1 MFFEERIL
9 RLLCTLSIRIF
20 KTYSDKYLCFLHIG
34 WVSIWWYWLFPSG
47 RCIRNTQ
54 TSQVGRCPNVAE
66 LRAACGCVGRR
77 ASRQPL
83 TEFELKQHVVDR
95 TPPTWLRFATLE
107 DTHIWYYCID
117 LRISLSVLPMQKVK
131 QQNPL
136 IEIVIKGHSWKCCCL
151 YDPHPALQEDEMDL
165 WVLPVETHEH
175 PWIPWWVFLWW
186 PVTQKILISRI
197 QEKPAVTIQ
206 CVVAFCCATL
216 SSLVNC
222 ETWTCL
228 QPTSPASERLEHPNV
243 CRNYIHT
250 SNGQPRRWK
259 WFIRFHPHH
268 HFRFLV
274 QRP

>member
-1 MFFEERIL
+1 MMIL
-9 RLLCTLSIRIF
+9 AVSLGSVHSKHPNFSGGSLPQCWGAPGRL
-20 KTYSDKYLCFLHIG
+20 
-34 WVSIWWYWLFPSG
+34 P
-47 RCIRNTQ
+47 
-54 TSQVGRCPNVAE
+54 
-66 LRAACGCVGRR
+66 AAALAGG
-77 ASRQPL
+77 
-83 TEFELKQHVVDR
+83 KQHVVDR
-95 TPPTWLRFATLE
+95 TPLTWLRFATLE
-107 DTHIWYYCID
+107 DTDIWYYCID
-117 LRISLSVLPMQKVK
+117 LTISLSVLPMQKMK

-175 PWIPWWVFLWW
+175 PWILWWVFLWW
-186 PVTQKILISRI
+186 PVTQKILI
-197 QEKPAVTIQ
+197 QDPWKPAVTIQ
-206 CVVAFCCATL
+206 CVVAFCCTTL

-274 QRP
+274 QRPWGRQTQLIRIARFSGIKKQSPTRWYG